1 MKSPLLPYF
10 QVKSKLSCYLIA
22 IVGGYL
28 VVAGGSSAQAS
39 TQSSESKADA
49 TDRDNSSPNQLADR
63 SAIDRLSVASINNF
77 AAKISQPDE
86 IEVIDRL
93 SVAKIN
99 NLAAKTSQPN
109 EIEVIDLLSVVNIN
123 NLAAKTSQPD
133 EIEVIDRLSVASINN
148 LAAKTSQPDEIE
160 SKEKNKDTKQNKE
173 NKEVS
178 STVTPAVGKIAQTA
192 PPFTIPPSLAI
203 PSFTSSPSTFQS
215 QSTINPINSV
225 LTPELILK
233 PNNTPAVPSLNAPPA
248 PNPSESTL
256 DSRFILSPQ
265 SLDPKE
271 VDPFST
277 QFILNGDRISH
288 LTETV
293 SKTGYE
299 SGNFRTSDLNFN
311 IYKLI
316 KADNIQSVTKDS
328 VVRVNSKSESVG
340 VRSIAQKQDIAVSI
354 SKPQTLIG
362 VRQQISLDANC
373 LDGSGK
379 TCTYLP
385 GIKIDDSTIDQ
396 RKLQPTGVKITSQFG
411 EVISPT
417 DLAAIRQPGF
427 QGGADTVNGPSYG
440 IDQYIPAVGTVT
452 TPWSENP
459 VLTGSRR
466 EDLNSAVAVNYTR
479 MNQDFATNGAESTLG
494 RTIRSANYIN
504 NDRNQL
510 LNAAVQVLGQV
521 LPEAK
526 PSIAPGKPGEKIV
539 VNPNLY
545 RAANAVRI
553 PENSQT
559 VYQTGMGYAASRGQ
573 DPNVPPSAQHQSV
586 WIGLSPIVDRKLERD
601 YSYITRR
608 APEIVSQGGGEGG
621 SVPVSVNLNDF
632 GFNSA
637 GLQNA
642 YGQGYNTI
650 YNRDV
655 DRIDV
660 ETLRQRTDYFP
671 HISFTGTNLNEN
683 SVWRYYTGAI
693 ANLNVGAESP
703 KTTQDIKAYVGTDY
717 SMVNPKGM
725 SFNLGGIGYVNPDP
739 EHSTQV
745 FGNATQA
752 IALGANPRNNLTVGV
767 NANYIVD
774 GATIV
779 QSIPVRSTQSS
790 ISAGLNVNLGDVSLG
805 GTQFIGNIL
814 PESTESKTI
823 FNVGL
828 KINDR
833 LNLGAFYTAVDRN
846 ISSNPYGA
854 NLSLALDPSSNSLLS
869 LGWNAAAIDFRRT
882 LGSTSNVYRDNTF
895 SLSLRYGF

>member
-10 QVKSKLSCYLIA
+10 QVSSKLSCYLIV

-28 VVAGGSSAQAS
+28 AVTGGSAQAS
-39 TQSSESKADA
+39 TQSEPKADPI
-49 TDRDNSSPNQLADR
+49 DRDKISSSQRSDR
-63 SAIDRLSVASINNF
+63 SAIEQLSIANINDLAAKITKPDVEVIDQLSVASINPATEKSRQPDDVNSKESIDRLSVA
-77 AAKISQPDE
+77 
-86 IEVIDRL
+86 
-93 SVAKIN
+93 
-99 NLAAKTSQPN
+99 
-109 EIEVIDLLSVVNIN
+109 NIN
-123 NLAAKTSQPD
+123 NLPANTPPAD
-133 EIEVIDRLSVASINN
+133 AVN
-148 LAAKTSQPDEIE
+148 
-160 SKEKNKDTKQNKE
+160 SKEEKEKKATKAAPT
-173 NKEVS
+173 
-178 STVTPAVGKIAQTA
+178 TVTPGVPKIAQATTA
-192 PPFTIPPSLAI
+192 PLTIPPSLAI

-215 QSTINPINSV
+215 QSTLNPINSV
-225 LTPELILK
+225 LTPELIPT
-233 PNNTPAVPSLNAPPA
+233 PNNTPAVPSPNAPIE
-248 PNPSESTL
+248 PNPESKTL

-265 SLDPKE
+265 SLDPKD
-271 VDPFST
+271 VDPYST

-288 LTETV
+288 LTGTV

-316 KADNIQSVTKDS
+316 KAENIQSVTKDS

-340 VRSIAQKQDIAVSI
+340 VRSLAQKQDIAVSV

-362 VRQQISLDANC
+362 VRQQISLDADC

-396 RKLQPTGVKITSQFG
+396 RKLQPTGVKITSQYG

-427 QGGADTVNGPSYG
+427 QGSADTAKGSSYG

-459 VLTGSRR
+459 VETGSRR
-466 EDLNSAVAVNYTR
+466 EDLNGAVAVNYTR
-479 MNQDFATNGAESTLG
+479 MNQDFATNGTESTLG

-521 LPEAK
+521 LPEAQ
-526 PSIAPGKPGEKIV
+526 PSIAPGKPGAAIV

-559 VYQTGMGYAASRGQ
+559 VYQTGMGYAASRGA
-573 DPNVPPSAQHQSV
+573 DPNVPPAANHQSV
-586 WIGLSPIVDRKLERD
+586 WIGLSPVVERELVRD

-608 APEIVSQGGGEGG
+608 DPEIVSQGGGEGG
-621 SVPVSVNLNDF
+621 SVPVAVNLNDF

-637 GLQNA
+637 GLKNA
-642 YGQGYNTI
+642 YGQGYNTV

-655 DRIDV
+655 DRVDV
-660 ETLRQRTDYFP
+660 ETLRQRTNYFP
-671 HISFTGTNLNEN
+671 HISFTGTSLNEN
-683 SVWRYYTGAI
+683 SVWRYFTGAI
-693 ANLNVGAESP
+693 ANVDLGDRSSSSKA
-703 KTTQDIKAYVGTDY
+703 TQDIKAYVGTDY

-767 NANYIVD
+767 NANYIVN
-774 GATIV
+774 GATLV
-779 QSIPVRSTQSS
+779 QSLPVRTTQSS

-805 GTQFIGNIL
+805 GTQFIGNVL

-823 FNVGL
+823 FNVDL
-828 KINDR
+828 KVNDR
-833 LNLGAFYTAVDRN
+833 LKIGAFYTAADRN

-854 NLSLALDPSSNSLLS
+854 NLSLALDPNSNSLLS

>member
-1 MKSPLLPYF
+1 MLKLDRQIVKEILIMKFPLLPYF
-10 QVKSKLSCYLIA
+10 HVRSKLSCYLIV

-28 VVAGGSSAQAS
+28 AVTGGSAQAN
-39 TQSSESKADA
+39 TQSEPQAEPI
-49 TDRDNSSPNQLADR
+49 DRDTIASNQTPDR
-63 SAIDRLSVASINNF
+63 SAIEQLSVANINDF
-77 AAKISQPDE
+77 ATNITPTNIA
-86 IEVIDRL
+86 VIDRL
-93 SVAKIN
+93 SVATINTPAPEQSRPSSIDPQSSIDRLSVPTIN
-99 NLAAKTSQPN
+99 NLAANTP
-109 EIEVIDLLSVVNIN
+109 
-123 NLAAKTSQPD
+123 QPD
-133 EIEVIDRLSVASINN
+133 EVEGKKQKDRQA
-148 LAAKTSQPDEIE
+148 
-160 SKEKNKDTKQNKE
+160 TK
-173 NKEVS
+173 
-178 STVTPAVGKIAQTA
+178 AVPTTIIPNARTIAQTA
-192 PPFTIPPSLAI
+192 PVAPLPVPPSLAI
-203 PSFTSSPSTFQS
+203 PSFTSSPSTFDS
-215 QSTINPINSV
+215 QSAISPINSV
-225 LTPELILK
+225 LTPELILT
-233 PNNTPAVPSLNAPPA
+233 PNNSPAVPSLNAPIA
-248 PNPSESTL
+248 PNPAESTL

-288 LTETV
+288 VTGTV
-293 SKTGYE
+293 AKTGYE

-316 KADNIQSVTKDS
+316 KAENIQSVTKDS

-340 VRSIAQKQDIAVSI
+340 VRSLAQKQDIAVSV

-362 VRQQISLDANC
+362 VRQQISLDATC

-396 RKLQPTGVKITSQFG
+396 KRLQPTGVKITSQYG

-427 QGGADTVNGPSYG
+427 QGGADPNGPSYG
-440 IDQYIPAVGTVT
+440 IDQYIPAVGTIS

-479 MNQDFATNGAESTLG
+479 MNQDFATNGVESTLG
-494 RTIRSANYIN
+494 RTIRSAGYIN

-526 PSIAPGKPGEKIV
+526 PGIAAGKPGAAIV

-553 PENSQT
+553 PESSQT
-559 VYQTGMGYAASRGQ
+559 VYQTGMGYAASKGE
-573 DPNVPPSAQHQSV
+573 DPNVPPSANHQSV
-586 WIGLSPIVDRKLERD
+586 WIGLSPIVERELVRD

-608 APEIVSQGGGEGG
+608 APEIVGQGGGEGG
-621 SVPVSVNLNDF
+621 SVPVSVNLNNF
-632 GFNSA
+632 GFNSS

-642 YGQGYNTI
+642 YGQGYNTV

-660 ETLRQRTDYFP
+660 DTLRQRTDYFP
-671 HISFTGTNLNEN
+671 HISLTGTSLSEN

-693 ANLNVGAESP
+693 ANVNVGAQLP
-703 KTTQDIKAYVGTDY
+703 KKTQDIKAYAGTDY
-717 SMVNPKGM
+717 SMVNPKGL
-725 SFNLGGIGYVNPDP
+725 SYNIGGIGYVNPDP

-752 IALGANPRNNLTVGV
+752 IALGSNPRNNLTVGI

-774 GATIV
+774 GATTV
-779 QSIPVRSTQSS
+779 QSLPVRSVQSS
-790 ISAGLNVNLGDVSLG
+790 VSAGLNVNLGDVSVG

-823 FNVGL
+823 FNVGF
-828 KINDR
+828 KVNDR
-833 LNLGAFYTAVDRN
+833 LNIGAFYTAADRN

-854 NLSLALDPSSNSLLS
+854 NLSLALDPNSNSLLS
-869 LGWNAAAIDFRRT
+869 LGWNAAAVDFRRT

>member
-1 MKSPLLPYF
+1 LLKLDRQIVKEILIMKFSLLPYF
-10 QVKSKLSCYLIA
+10 HVRSKLSCYLIV

-28 VVAGGSSAQAS
+28 AVTGSSAQAN
-39 TQSSESKADA
+39 TQSEPQSEPI
-49 TDRDNSSPNQLADR
+49 DRDAIASNQTSAR
-63 SAIDRLSVASINNF
+63 SAIEQLSIANINDLGTNISPANVA
-77 AAKISQPDE
+77 
-86 IEVIDRL
+86 VIDRL
-93 SVAKIN
+93 SVATINTPAPEQSRSSGIDSQSSIDRLSVPTIN
-99 NLAAKTSQPN
+99 NLAANTP
-109 EIEVIDLLSVVNIN
+109 
-123 NLAAKTSQPD
+123 QPD
-133 EIEVIDRLSVASINN
+133 EVEGKKQKDRKAPKAVPTTIIPNARTVAQS
-148 LAAKTSQPDEIE
+148 APVAP
-160 SKEKNKDTKQNKE
+160 
-173 NKEVS
+173 VP
-178 STVTPAVGKIAQTA
+178 VPA
-192 PPFTIPPSLAI
+192 SLAI
-203 PSFTSSPSTFQS
+203 PSFTSPPSKFDS
-215 QSTINPINSV
+215 QNAISPINSV
-225 LTPELILK
+225 LTPELILT
-233 PNNTPAVPSLNAPPA
+233 PNNSPAVPSLNAPIA
-248 PNPSESTL
+248 PNPAESKV

-288 LTETV
+288 VTGTV
-293 SKTGYE
+293 AKTGYE

-316 KADNIQSVTKDS
+316 KAENIQSVTNDS

-340 VRSIAQKQDIAVSI
+340 VRSLAQKQDIAVSV

-362 VRQQISLDANC
+362 LRQQISLDATC

-396 RKLQPTGVKITSQFG
+396 KRLQPTGVKITSQYG
-411 EVISPT
+411 DVISPT

-427 QGGADTVNGPSYG
+427 QGGADPNGPSYG
-440 IDQYIPAVGTVT
+440 IDQYIPAVGTTT

-479 MNQDFATNGAESTLG
+479 MNQDFATNGVESTLG
-494 RTIRSANYIN
+494 RTIRSAGYIN

-510 LNAAVQVLGQV
+510 FNAAVQVLGQV

-526 PSIAPGKPGEKIV
+526 PGIAPGKPGAAIV

-553 PENSQT
+553 PESSQT
-559 VYQTGMGYAASRGQ
+559 VYQTGTGYAASKGE
-573 DPNVPPSAQHQSV
+573 DPNVPPSANHQSV
-586 WIGLSPIVDRKLERD
+586 WIGLSPIVERELVRD

-621 SVPVSVNLNDF
+621 SVPVSVNLNNFD
-632 GFNSA
+632 FNSS

-660 ETLRQRTDYFP
+660 DTLRQRTDYFP
-671 HISFTGTNLNEN
+671 HISLTGTSLSEN

-693 ANLNVGAESP
+693 ANINVGAQLP
-703 KTTQDIKAYVGTDY
+703 KKTQDIKAYAGTDY
-717 SMVNPKGM
+717 SMVNPKGL
-725 SFNLGGIGYVNPDP
+725 SYNIGGIGYINPDP

-752 IALGANPRNNLTVGV
+752 IALGSNPRNNLTVGI

-779 QSIPVRSTQSS
+779 QSLPVRSVQSS
-790 ISAGLNVNLGDVSLG
+790 VSAGLNVNLGDVSVG

-823 FNVGL
+823 FNVGF
-828 KINDR
+828 KVNDR
-833 LNLGAFYTAVDRN
+833 LNIGAFYTVADRN

-854 NLSLALDPSSNSLLS
+854 NLSLALDPNSNSLLS
-869 LGWNAAAIDFRRT
+869 LGWNAAAVDFRRS
-882 LGSTSNVYRDNTF
+882 LGPTSNVYRDNTF
-895 SLSLRYGF
+895 SVSLRYGF